1 MIIAVLSRTRL
12 VPSVTYI
19 SFFCLSCCAGAFAQS
34 HLRSLEF
41 VQTISS
47 IQFKAAEPIKA
58 ILPLRPSL
66 RCLSLEVPS
75 HLTCIGLNWT
85 GLDWTCLHLLFT
97 FFFYLSSPPLTL
109 SSYFFFLFPFFS
121 LSLFFCHLHLRLLQV
136 KDINRDLGID
146 NQLGFC

>member
-1 MIIAVLSRTRL
+1 MQTDLIIAVLSRTRL

-97 FFFYLSSPPLTL
+97 FFFLSLFP
-109 SSYFFFLFPFFS
+109 SSHTFFLFLLLISLLFS
-121 LSLFFCHLHLRLLQV
+121 LSFFLSSSLETPPSERHQ
-136 KDINRDLGID
+136 
-146 NQLGFC
+146 